1 MRYANIKQDDKVQPM
16 PINPDR
22 LKSRLENKALHYLGR
37 YASSEANLRQI
48 LKRFAMRKCRPA
60 ETPADADDDDA
71 DADTDAFRQILE
83 TEIDALITRY
93 RALGYVDDRGFA
105 LGRARAMRARGA
117 STRRIIQTLKAKGI
131 DAEIASEIMADG
143 LEANTNT
150 ETPSAET
157 LSPETTAAR
166 IYAQRRRLG
175 QYASPTSQAKP
186 NWKDRHL
193 ASMMRAGFNYA
204 TAKSALFDAD

>member
-22 LKSRLENKALHYLGR
+22 LKTRLENKALHYLGR

-48 LKRFAMRKCRPA
+48 LKRFGMRKCQP
-60 ETPADADDDDA
+60 TDA
-71 DADTDAFRQILE
+71 DADADDAFRQILE

-93 RALGYVDDRGFA
+93 RALGYIDDRAFA

-117 STRRIIQTLKAKGI
+117 STRRIIQTLKAKGV

-143 LEANTNT
+143 TSADTNP
-150 ETPSAET
+150 ETLSAET
-157 LSPETTAAR
+157 PSPETTAAR

-175 QYASPTSQAKP
+175 QYASPASQAKP

>member
-22 LKSRLENKALHYLGR
+22 LKTRLENKALHYLGR

-48 LKRFAMRKCRPA
+48 LKRFAMRKCQP
-60 ETPADADDDDA
+60 TDADDDDA

-93 RALGYVDDRGFA
+93 RALGYLDDRGFA

-131 DAEIASEIMADG
+131 DAETASEIMADG

-150 ETPSAET
+150 NTEAPSAETPSAET
-157 LSPETTAAR
+157 AAAR

>member
-22 LKSRLENKALHYLGR
+22 LKTRLENKALHYLGR

-48 LKRFAMRKCRPA
+48 LKRFAMRKCRPVDD
-60 ETPADADDDDA
+60 DADDD
-71 DADTDAFRQILE
+71 DAFRQILE
-83 TEIDALITRY
+83 TAIDALITRY
-93 RALGYVDDRGFA
+93 RALGYIDDRAFA
-105 LGRARAMRARGA
+105 LGRARAMRTRGA
-117 STRRIIQTLKAKGI
+117 STRRIIQTLRAKGI

-143 LEANTNT
+143 LESDTNTNT
-150 ETPSAET
+150 DPETPSAET
-157 LSPETTAAR
+157 LSAETTAAR

>member
-22 LKSRLENKALHYLGR
+22 LKTRLDNKALHYLGR

-71 DADTDAFRQILE
+71 FRQILE
-83 TEIDALITRY
+83 TAIDALITRY
-93 RALGYVDDRGFA
+93 RALGYLDDRAFA

-131 DAEIASEIMADG
+131 DAETASEIMADG
-143 LEANTNT
+143 TSADTNT

-186 NWKDRHL
+186 NWQNRHL

>member
-22 LKSRLENKALHYLGR
+22 LKTRLDNKALHYLGR

-48 LKRFAMRKCRPA
+48 LKRFAMRKCQP
-60 ETPADADDDDA
+60 TDADDDDA

-83 TEIDALITRY
+83 TAIDALITRY
-93 RALGYVDDRGFA
+93 RALGYIDDRGFA

-117 STRRIIQTLKAKGI
+117 STRRIIQTLRAKGI
-131 DAEIASEIMADG
+131 DAETAAEIIANEED
-143 LEANTNT
+143 TNT
-150 ETPSAET
+150 DDA
-157 LSPETTAAR
+157 AAR

-175 QYASPTSQAKP
+175 QYASPASQAKP

>member
-22 LKSRLENKALHYLGR
+22 LKTRLENKALHYLGR

-48 LKRFAMRKCRPA
+48 LKRFAMRKCQP
-60 ETPADADDDDA
+60 DDDA

-105 LGRARAMRARGA
+105 LGCARAMRARGA
-117 STRRIIQTLKAKGI
+117 STRRIIQTLRAKGI
-131 DAEIASEIMADG
+131 DAETASEIMADG

-150 ETPSAET
+150 ETP
-157 LSPETTAAR
+157 SPETTAAR

-175 QYASPTSQAKP
+175 QYASPASQAKP
-186 NWKDRHL
+186 NWQNRHL

>member
-1 MRYANIKQDDKVQPM
+1 M

-48 LKRFAMRKCRPA
+48 LKRFAMRKCQP
-60 ETPADADDDDA
+60 TDADDD
-71 DADTDAFRQILE
+71 DTDAFRQILE
-83 TEIDALITRY
+83 TEINALITRY
-93 RALGYVDDRGFA
+93 RALGYVDDRAFA

-117 STRRIIQTLKAKGI
+117 STRRIIQTLRAKGI
-131 DAEIASEIMADG
+131 DAKIASEIMADG
-143 LEANTNT
+143 LETLSADADTNT

-157 LSPETTAAR
+157 LSAETAAAR

>member
-1 MRYANIKQDDKVQPM
+1 M

-22 LKSRLENKALHYLGR
+22 LKTRLENKALHYLGR

-48 LKRFAMRKCRPA
+48 LKRFAMRKCQP
-60 ETPADADDDDA
+60 TDADDDDA

-105 LGRARAMRARGA
+105 LGRARAMRTRGA
-117 STRRIIQTLKAKGI
+117 STRRIIQTLKAKGV

-143 LEANTNT
+143 LKADTDTNP
-150 ETPSAET
+150 ETPSADA
-157 LSPETTAAR
+157 ETTAAR

-186 NWKDRHL
+186 NWQNRHL

>member
-1 MRYANIKQDDKVQPM
+1 M

-48 LKRFAMRKCRPA
+48 LKRFAMRKCQP
-60 ETPADADDDDA
+60 TDADDDDA

-83 TEIDALITRY
+83 TEINALITRY
-93 RALGYVDDRGFA
+93 RALGYLDDRAFA

-131 DAEIASEIMADG
+131 DAETASEIMADG

-150 ETPSAET
+150 ETLSAD
-157 LSPETTAAR
+157 PETAAAR

>member
-22 LKSRLENKALHYLGR
+22 LKTRLENKALHYLGR

-48 LKRFAMRKCRPA
+48 LKRFAMRKCQPV
-60 ETPADADDDDA
+60 DA
-71 DADTDAFRQILE
+71 DADDAFRQILE
-83 TEIDALITRY
+83 TAIDALITRY
-93 RALGYVDDRGFA
+93 RALGYIDDRGFA
-105 LGRARAMRARGA
+105 LGRARAMRTRGA

-143 LEANTNT
+143 LETLSADADTNT
-150 ETPSAET
+150 ETLSA
-157 LSPETTAAR
+157 ETTAAR

-175 QYASPTSQAKP
+175 QYASPASQAKP

>member
-22 LKSRLENKALHYLGR
+22 LKTRLENKALHYLGR

-48 LKRFAMRKCRPA
+48 LKRFAMRKCQP
-60 ETPADADDDDA
+60 TDA
-71 DADTDAFRQILE
+71 DADADADDAFRQILE
-83 TEIDALITRY
+83 TAIDALITRY
-93 RALGYVDDRGFA
+93 RALGYIDDRAFA
-105 LGRARAMRARGA
+105 LGRARAMRTRGA

-131 DAEIASEIMADG
+131 DAKIASEIMADG
-143 LEANTNT
+143 LEADTNT
-150 ETPSAET
+150 STDAET
-157 LSPETTAAR
+157 AAAR

>member
-22 LKSRLENKALHYLGR
+22 LKTRLENKALHYLGR

-48 LKRFAMRKCRPA
+48 LKRFAMRKCQP
-60 ETPADADDDDA
+60 DDDA
-71 DADTDAFRQILE
+71 DTDTDEFKQILE

-93 RALGYVDDRGFA
+93 RALGYLDDRAFA
-105 LGRARAMRARGA
+105 LGRARAMRTRGA

-131 DAEIASEIMADG
+131 DAETASEIMADG
-143 LEANTNT
+143 TSADTNT

-175 QYASPTSQAKP
+175 QYASPASQAKP

>member
-22 LKSRLENKALHYLGR
+22 LKTRLENKALHYLGR

-60 ETPADADDDDA
+60 DADDDDA
-71 DADTDAFRQILE
+71 DADRDAFKQILE

-93 RALGYVDDRGFA
+93 RALGYLDDRGFA

-117 STRRIIQTLKAKGI
+117 STRRIIQTLRAKGI
-131 DAEIASEIMADG
+131 DAKIASEIMADG

-150 ETPSAET
+150 ETLSAETPSAET
-157 LSPETTAAR
+157 AAAR

-186 NWKDRHL
+186 NWQNRHL

>member
-22 LKSRLENKALHYLGR
+22 LKTRLENKALHYLGR

-48 LKRFAMRKCRPA
+48 LKRFAMRKCQP
-60 ETPADADDDDA
+60 TDA
-71 DADTDAFRQILE
+71 DADADDAFRQILE

-93 RALGYVDDRGFA
+93 RALGYIDDRGFA

-117 STRRIIQTLKAKGI
+117 STRRIIQTLKAKGV
-131 DAEIASEIMADG
+131 DAEVAAEIIADEED
-143 LEANTNT
+143 TNT
-150 ETPSAET
+150 DDA
-157 LSPETTAAR
+157 AAR

>member
-1 MRYANIKQDDKVQPM
+1 M

-48 LKRFAMRKCRPA
+48 LKRFAMRKCQP
-60 ETPADADDDDA
+60 TDADDDDA
-71 DADTDAFRQILE
+71 DADRDAFRQILE

-131 DAEIASEIMADG
+131 DAKIASEIMADG
-143 LEANTNT
+143 LETLSADADTNTNT
-150 ETPSAET
+150 NTET

-175 QYASPTSQAKP
+175 QYASPASQAKP

>member
-22 LKSRLENKALHYLGR
+22 LKTRLDNKALHYLGR

-60 ETPADADDDDA
+60 ETPADADDDD
-71 DADTDAFRQILE
+71 TDAFRQILE

-93 RALGYVDDRGFA
+93 RALGYIDDRAFA
-105 LGRARAMRARGA
+105 QGRARAMRARGA
-117 STRRIIQTLKAKGI
+117 STRRIIQTLRAKGI
-131 DAEIASEIMADG
+131 DAETAAEIIADDD
-143 LEANTNT
+143 TNT
-150 ETPSAET
+150 ETPSADDA
-157 LSPETTAAR
+157 AAR

>member
-48 LKRFAMRKCRPA
+48 LKRFAMRKCQP
-60 ETPADADDDDA
+60 TDTDDD
-71 DADTDAFRQILE
+71 DTDAFRQILE
-83 TEIDALITRY
+83 TAIDALITRY

-117 STRRIIQTLKAKGI
+117 STRRIIQTLKAKGV

-143 LEANTNT
+143 LEADTNT
-150 ETPSAET
+150 DPETPSA
-157 LSPETTAAR
+157 ETTAAR

-186 NWKDRHL
+186 NWQNRHL

>member
-22 LKSRLENKALHYLGR
+22 LKTRLENKALHYLGR

-60 ETPADADDDDA
+60 ETPTDSDADDE
-71 DADTDAFRQILE
+71 FKQILE
-83 TEIDALITRY
+83 TAIDALITRY
-93 RALGYVDDRGFA
+93 RALGYLDDRGFA

-117 STRRIIQTLKAKGI
+117 STRRIIQTLRAKGI
-131 DAEIASEIMADG
+131 DAKIASEIMADG
-143 LEANTNT
+143 LEADTNT

-157 LSPETTAAR
+157 LSAETTAAR

-175 QYASPTSQAKP
+175 QYASPASQAKP
-186 NWKDRHL
+186 NWQNRHL

>member
-1 MRYANIKQDDKVQPM
+1 M

-22 LKSRLENKALHYLGR
+22 LKTRLDNKALHYLGR

-48 LKRFAMRKCRPA
+48 LKRFAMRKCQP
-60 ETPADADDDDA
+60 TDADDDA

-93 RALGYVDDRGFA
+93 RALGYLDDRGFA

-117 STRRIIQTLKAKGI
+117 STRRIIQTLRAKGV

-143 LEANTNT
+143 LEADTNTNT
-150 ETPSAET
+150 DPETPSAET

-175 QYASPTSQAKP
+175 QYASPASQAKP

>member
-1 MRYANIKQDDKVQPM
+1 M

-22 LKSRLENKALHYLGR
+22 LKTRLENKALHYLGR

-48 LKRFAMRKCRPA
+48 LKRFAMRKCL
-60 ETPADADDDDA
+60 PADAETD
-71 DADTDAFRQILE
+71 DTDAFRQILE

-93 RALGYVDDRGFA
+93 RALGYLDDRGFA

-117 STRRIIQTLKAKGI
+117 STRRIIQTLRAKGI
-131 DAEIASEIMADG
+131 DAEVASEIIADG
-143 LEANTNT
+143 LEANTDP
-150 ETPSAET
+150 ETLSAET
-157 LSPETTAAR
+157 AAAR

-175 QYASPTSQAKP
+175 QYASPASQAKP

>member
-22 LKSRLENKALHYLGR
+22 LKTRLENKALHYLGR

-48 LKRFAMRKCRPA
+48 LKRFAMRKCQP
-60 ETPADADDDDA
+60 DDDA
-71 DADTDAFRQILE
+71 DADRDAFRQILE

-93 RALGYVDDRGFA
+93 RALGYVDDRAFA
-105 LGRARAMRARGA
+105 VGRARAMRARGA

-131 DAEIASEIMADG
+131 DAKIASEIMADG
-143 LEANTNT
+143 LETLSADADTNT
-150 ETPSAET
+150 ETLSAET
-157 LSPETTAAR
+157 PSAETTAAR

>member
-1 MRYANIKQDDKVQPM
+1 M

-22 LKSRLENKALHYLGR
+22 LKTRLENKALHYLGR

-48 LKRFAMRKCRPA
+48 LKRFAMKKCL
-60 ETPADADDDDA
+60 PADAETD
-71 DADTDAFRQILE
+71 DTDAFKQILE
-83 TEIDALITRY
+83 TAIDALITRY
-93 RALGYVDDRGFA
+93 RALGYIDDRAFA
-105 LGRARAMRARGA
+105 LGRARAMRTRGA
-117 STRRIIQTLKAKGI
+117 STRRIIQTLRAKGI
-131 DAEIASEIMADG
+131 DAETASEIMADG
-143 LEANTNT
+143 LEADTNT
-150 ETPSAET
+150 STDAET
-157 LSPETTAAR
+157 AAAR

-193 ASMMRAGFNYA
+193 ASMMRAGFNYR